1 MARALVTRQNIFQ
14 YDINDMFLMDEELY
28 SLERGQK
35 KLAMGRPIS

>member
-28 SLERGQK
+28 SLESGQK
-35 KLAMGRPIS
+35 KLAMGGTMS